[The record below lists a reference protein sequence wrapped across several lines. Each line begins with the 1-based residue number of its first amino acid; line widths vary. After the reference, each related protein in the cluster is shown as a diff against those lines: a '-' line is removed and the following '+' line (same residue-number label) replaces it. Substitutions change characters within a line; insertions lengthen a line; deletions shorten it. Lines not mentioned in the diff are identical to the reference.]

1 VCKSKSWA
9 GEVDPID
16 LWATWRVNSLRVT
29 DFFEQRVRVRQMN
42 FGHVFD
48 ERAHHFV
55 VANPPVDPAD
65 ENHEL
70 YQGRKCHRPPVG
82 VIDDTYNFGQEFF
95 TEK

>member
-1 VCKSKSWA
+1 MPRA

-16 LWATWRVNSLRVT
+16 LRSMGWIDSLRVT

-70 YQGRKCHRPPVG
+70 YQGRKGHRPPVG
-82 VIDDTYNFGQEFF
+82 VIDDTYDFGQEFF
-95 TEK
+95 TGK